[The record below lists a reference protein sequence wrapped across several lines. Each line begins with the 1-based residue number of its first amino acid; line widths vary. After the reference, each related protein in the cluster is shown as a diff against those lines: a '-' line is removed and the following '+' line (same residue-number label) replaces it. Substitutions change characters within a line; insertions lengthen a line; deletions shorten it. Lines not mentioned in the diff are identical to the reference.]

1 MRKASMCPSTQAL
14 YKKGNEKKKKT
25 QVTVVGDNNNN
36 NNTRAAGRA
45 PNKGGNAVVM
55 GEEGWRK
62 VRKVGTSL
70 RGGA

>member
-1 MRKASMCPSTQAL
+1 MRKASMCPSTKAL

-25 QVTVVGDNNNN
+25 QVTVVGDNKN

-70 RGGA
+70 RDGA